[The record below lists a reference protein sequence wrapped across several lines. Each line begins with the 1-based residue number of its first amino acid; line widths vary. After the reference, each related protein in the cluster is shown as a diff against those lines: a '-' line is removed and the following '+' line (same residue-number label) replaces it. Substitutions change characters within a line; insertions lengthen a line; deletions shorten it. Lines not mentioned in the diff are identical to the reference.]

1 MRVQH
6 RAHEVAAG
14 HSVALE
20 HLELFVDGEGSFAI
34 ATEPGEHWPWCYVDE
49 QMVEY
54 RPAK

>member
-1 MRVQH
+1 MQH